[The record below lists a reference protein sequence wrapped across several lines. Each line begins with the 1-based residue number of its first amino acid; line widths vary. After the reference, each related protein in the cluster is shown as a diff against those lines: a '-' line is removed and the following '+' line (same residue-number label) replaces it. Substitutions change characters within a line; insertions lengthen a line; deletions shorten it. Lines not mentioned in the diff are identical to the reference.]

1 MSQRTSSS
9 TAVGVLRIFGNKSR
23 PAAQSRIFAIFAP
36 GSFFA
41 FQPNIGEM
49 QKMHLV
55 QILQQVITVEVAV
68 AHTAVYVGDP
78 RSLGRTD
85 GGWE

>member
-1 MSQRTSSS
+1 MACFLDFPTVRPPL
-9 TAVGVLRIFGNKSR
+9 AKS
-23 PAAQSRIFAIFAP
+23 AP
-36 GSFFA
+36 GAFFA
-41 FQPNIGEM
+41 FHRCFAEM
-49 QKMHLV
+49 QKMNQV

>member
-1 MSQRTSSS
+1 MCCYDLN
-9 TAVGVLRIFGNKSR
+9 VKIMPDWCKLLGPEK
-23 PAAQSRIFAIFAP
+23 
-36 GSFFA
+36 
-41 FQPNIGEM
+41 NIGEM

-68 AHTAVYVGDP
+68 AHSAVYVGDP

-85 GGWE
+85 GGCFCWE